1 MIFIRDLY
9 YCEICKNL
17 VEILREGEPALV
29 CCNQPM
35 VKLNPKRKDQEGE
48 EKHVP
53 VVDMVDNGIKVT
65 VGSNPHPMEENHYIM
80 FIEVLTPST
89 VYRKELEPGEAP
101 EAMFPV
107 RMTEVSEIREYCNV
121 HGLWEK

>member
-17 VEILREGEPALV
+17 VEIVQEGKPALV
-29 CCNQPM
+29 CCGQDM
-35 VKLNPKRKDQEGE
+35 VKLKPKSKDDGL

-53 VVDMVDNGIKVT
+53 VVDMTDKGIKVT
-65 VGSNPHPMEENHYIM
+65 VGSVPHPMEENHHIQ
-80 FIEVLTPST
+80 FIEVLTPT
-89 VYRKELEPGEAP
+89 CVYRKELEPGDAP
-101 EAMFPV
+101 EAEFPV
-107 RMTEVSEIREYCNV
+107 RFADVTEVREFCNV